1 MEKQVS
7 SLFFCALYIK
17 AFGDEAGTR
26 LCNAC
31 A

>member
-7 SLFFCALYIK
+7 SLFFSALYTR

-26 LCNAC
+26 LCNEC